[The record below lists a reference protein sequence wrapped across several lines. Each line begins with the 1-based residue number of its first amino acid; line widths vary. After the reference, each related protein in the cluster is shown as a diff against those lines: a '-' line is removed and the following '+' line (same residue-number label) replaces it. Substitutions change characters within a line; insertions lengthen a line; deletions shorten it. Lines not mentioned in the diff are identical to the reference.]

1 MSRVDP
7 YIYNY
12 IYIYI
17 YMHVRPADM
26 HVKAQLRSFFCILNS
41 FAVCT
46 KDGCFAYYLGVSRK
60 SLMYVRMYVRI
71 CIAALRL
78 HNSSDE

>member
-1 MSRVDP
+1 
-7 YIYNY
+7 
-12 IYIYI
+12 
-17 YMHVRPADM
+17 MHVRPADM

-60 SLMYVRMYVRI
+60 SLMYVRMYVY
-71 CIAALRL
+71 ALQRYVCTIHL
-78 HNSSDE
+78 MNDTVMHHCQHT